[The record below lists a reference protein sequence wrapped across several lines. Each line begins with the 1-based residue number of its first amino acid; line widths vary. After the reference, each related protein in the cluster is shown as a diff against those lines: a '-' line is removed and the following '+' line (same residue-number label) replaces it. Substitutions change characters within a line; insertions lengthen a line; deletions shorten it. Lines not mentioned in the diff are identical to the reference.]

1 MESFE
6 AADIPLT
13 DMLHDGPAHL
23 HVSGYFNMPGLWNG
37 QLGAKL
43 EALRNQ
49 RQLLGG
55 GTCTTT
61 ISLVPQH
68 DASGDWDSGLMDML
82 PLLDFL
88 IMNDLETQHMTG
100 TDLTNDE
107 LLLHAARFFESK
119 SPTLWVIVTRGKDGA
134 AALQGGQVLAT
145 QGAVVVE
152 PVDPTGAGD
161 AFASGF
167 LHGIWKSKR
176 DAQAAES
183 PLWSTEAVRAGLLF
197 GCAVATCSVSVRGA
211 SVPSTPQ
218 QINKVLE
225 ATASLSG

>member
-37 QLGAKL
+37 QLVAKL
-43 EALRNQ
+43 EALWNQ

-68 DASGDWDSGLMDML
+68 DASGNWDSGLMDML

-107 LLLHAARFFESK
+107 LLLHAAQSSLNPK
-119 SPTLWVIVTRGKDGA
+119 APH
-134 AALQGGQVLAT
+134 
-145 QGAVVVE
+145 
-152 PVDPTGAGD
+152 
-161 AFASGF
+161 SG
-167 LHGIWKSKR
+167 
-176 DAQAAES
+176 
-183 PLWSTEAVRAGLLF
+183 
-197 GCAVATCSVSVRGA
+197 
-211 SVPSTPQ
+211 
-218 QINKVLE
+218 
-225 ATASLSG
+225 